1 MKSNLKKLFII
12 IGSVLFTFSSLAAS
26 DVYDEIQTIESKK
39 EELLRAR
46 NGDYGQE
53 DEIRRRADAEFKIES
68 DRIDEELLRIAE
80 KDSDGRMLAD
90 VRKRRLEEK
99 EKIRKEIYDR
109 AEKEI
114 AALRNGDSGKE
125 KEILSQIRELQ
136 NQLKRKRVL
145 SSADDPRI
153 LEVSTYAGDMYY
165 WNAKTRF
172 YIGSDFIF
180 GQTVNAEYKRLTGKA
195 PASITQADSKT
206 YNDYLDT
213 VDYYDEMLKSSKGS
227 IVLEI
232 EYVVEACPDDQPS
245 VYKVT
250 IYDIR
255 YVNAA
260 KNEVLQRFTPVTTTY
275 LYKVLPAVDIRS
287 VDAKYTGNKTITT
300 YPQNEGSYT
309 GNKTVTPDQ
318 NTTVNTTTVNKS
330 RGNDFIL
337 LGTSSCFIPYYYDMG
352 ISADEVY
359 VPNTNVY
366 FALSVTDLLF
376 ARFDLDFFPVPGH
389 FEGYTCPEEMVT
401 MIGCSI
407 GIYKQW
413 KSLCFWA
420 SAGCG
425 IGSSDGLSSPD
436 ATDHQAMIVYG
447 KFDAGIDWYVT
458 KWLCLNTGMDL
469 RIVEGIGV
477 LPCPFVGCAINF
489 DPFF

>member
-227 IVLEI
+227 IALEI

-260 KNEVLQRFTPVTTTY
+260 KNEVLQRFTPSTSTY

-287 VDAKYTGNKTITT
+287 VDSKYTGNKTITT

-309 GNKTVTPDQ
+309 GNKTVTPGE
-318 NTTVNTTTVNKS
+318 NTTVNTTTLNNN
-330 RGNDFIL
+330 REDFIL
-337 LGTSSCFIPYYYDMG
+337 LGMSTSFIPYYYDLG
-352 ISADEVY
+352 QFEDEVY
-359 VPNTNVY
+359 VPNGSVY
-366 FALSVTDLLF
+366 FSISVSDLLF
-376 ARFDLDFFPVPGH
+376 FRCNMEFFPVPRY
-389 FEGYTCPEEMVT
+389 FEGYTCPEGMVT
-401 MIGCSI
+401 MLGASC

-413 KSLCFWA
+413 KSFCFWA
-420 SAGCG
+420 SIGCG
-425 IGSSDGLSSPD
+425 IGGSDELTSPGSSN
-436 ATDHQAMIVYG
+436 HQSMLVYG
-447 KFDAGIDWYVT
+447 NFDAGIDWYVT
-458 KWLCLNTGMDL
+458 KWLVLNTSFDL
-469 RIVEGIGV
+469 KVIEGIGV
-477 LPCPFVGCAINF
+477 LPCPSMGMAINL